1 MTYECCFGYVYCY
14 SRHIHTVNA
23 YANIYA
29 MSSEWRPHRL
39 RLKLPGGAELE
50 AEGTPEF
57 VWKEREEFLRGLRG
71 PEPGLQ
77 APGDPAAPA
86 VAWDA
91 VTEAKGRGIQLRGKL
106 PPDKGEKDA
115 CLVLLAASEKRLQE
129 PRPTATQLA
138 KWLRTSGYPILRMD
152 RALQDAV
159 SRGEILASGSRRSR
173 RYELT
178 ASGRL
183 KAYILASQLT
193 ARIGA
198 Q

>member
-1 MTYECCFGYVYCY
+1 
-14 SRHIHTVNA
+14 
-23 YANIYA
+23 
-29 MSSEWRPHRL
+29 MSTEWRPHRL
-39 RLKLPGGAELE
+39 RLKLPGGAEME
-50 AEGTPEF
+50 AEGTAEF

-71 PEPGLQ
+71 GADPGLQ
-77 APGDPAAPA
+77 APGDPQAPT

-106 PPDKGEKDA
+106 PPAQSEKEA

-159 SRGEILASGSRRSR
+159 TKGEILASGSRRSR

-193 ARIGA
+193 ARIG
-198 Q
+198 